1 MKLVDAASY
10 FDLTPATDPDTGV
23 LLFKGQI
30 DPFDDAKRDGT
41 ASYRRILSVRPGTA
55 IPAGRVIT
63 MLGKTWL
70 VGTME
75 PDGLQEL
82 HRQKYVLQEAA
93 KTVKVSRLSGFL
105 AGTVVS
111 TLRANVAWYKDEDQV
126 DVSSQMPQLFD
137 IMLPS
142 GSVVQDQDI
151 LWNTGEAYLVLSKWD
166 SVAGFFE
173 LDCLKLD
180 QVLPV
185 AANLTTR
192 TYVPTTGLYTT
203 SAATTVN
210 ALSVRW
216 QNLFKYVSQASE
228 KNKPGDVAI
237 VLPTGTAASNSTLV
251 TLSGL
256 TYQTLAVLDIAGAV
270 VLHARLV

>member
-30 DPFDDAKRDGT
+30 DPFDDSKRDGT
-41 ASYRRILSVRPGTA
+41 ASYRRILSVRPGTT
-55 IPAGRVIT
+55 IPAGRVVT

-93 KTVKVSRLSGFL
+93 KTLKVSRLSGFL
-105 AGTVVS
+105 AGTVAS

-126 DVSSQMPQLFD
+126 EVSSQMPQMFD

-142 GSVVQDQDI
+142 GSVVQDQDV
-151 LWNTGEAYLVLSKWD
+151 LWNTGEAYLMLSKWD
-166 SVAGFFE
+166 SVAGYLE

-180 QVLPV
+180 QVLPATASLV
-185 AANLTTR
+185 VR
-192 TYVPTTGLYTT
+192 TYDPVTGTYTN
-203 SAATTVN
+203 SAATNVN
-210 ALSVRW
+210 ALAVRW
-216 QNLFKYVSQASE
+216 QNLFKYLSQASE

-237 VLPTGTAASNSTLV
+237 VLPTGTVASTGTVV
-251 TLSGL
+251 TLSGSV
-256 TYQTLAVLDIAGAV
+256 YQTLAVLDIAGAV